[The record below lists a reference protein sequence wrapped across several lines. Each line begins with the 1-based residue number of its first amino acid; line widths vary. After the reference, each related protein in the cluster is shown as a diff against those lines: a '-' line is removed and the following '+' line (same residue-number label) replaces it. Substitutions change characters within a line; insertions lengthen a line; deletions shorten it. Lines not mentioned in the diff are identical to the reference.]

1 MSYYNNSF
9 NGFQQV
15 QEFNYGNDFQH
26 VCDTTTT
33 GTTMMM
39 MERNIRTKRW
49 IAKVFRID
57 AFSYVLSMLLTF
69 QCGSSL
75 FDNKYKVTGSIL
87 EQAKGS
93 AYKNY
98 LDCSRGT
105 IVYEIGERPMGML
118 RKFKSEEQAIML
130 MKYCKNECSLEQFI
144 ESDNIFV
151 MQSLNFIQ
159 SLKEVFMPDRTE
171 RTDLYLIIGKP
182 GVGKT
187 FFACSLSKSFFVK
200 NECKGNLW
208 DGYAQQEVVI
218 LDQFY
223 GSLSPLK
230 LFDLAGFTKLRLRTN
245 GGFTKFNSK
254 AVVIMSTKLPE
265 YWWSIDVVSKYDMRD
280 FDRCV
285 TLTWIWNKVKQSMCF
300 NYKFNLEFVR
310 QLSLNQ

>member
-1 MSYYNNSF
+1 
-9 NGFQQV
+9 
-15 QEFNYGNDFQH
+15 
-26 VCDTTTT
+26 
-33 GTTMMM
+33 
-39 MERNIRTKRW
+39 
-49 IAKVFRID
+49 
-57 AFSYVLSMLLTF
+57 
-69 QCGSSL
+69 
-75 FDNKYKVTGSIL
+75 
-87 EQAKGS
+87 
-93 AYKNY
+93 
-98 LDCSRGT
+98 
-105 IVYEIGERPMGML
+105 
-118 RKFKSEEQAIML
+118 

-151 MQSLNFIQ
+151 MQSFNFIQ
-159 SLKEVFMPDRTE
+159 SLKEVFMPERTE

-310 QLSLNQ
+310 QLSLNQYLVL